1 MHNALSLFIVIAS
14 LLQGEPVIKP
24 QKTIL
29 SSFCQVSV
37 ADEIKQANMTFTETY
52 SLSIS
57 KTGAP
62 SGVRA
67 VKVRFTRLEEI
78 VDCLKEWRFKGF
90 DEGSTC
96 HAEFSWKHGIG
107 WAQMRISCKNF
118 SQQTILGDNACPP
131 QKRF

>member
-1 MHNALSLFIVIAS
+1 MPIVLSLFIVIAS
-14 LLQGEPVIKP
+14 LLQAGPANKP
-24 QKTIL
+24 QKTVL
-29 SSFCQVSV
+29 SSFCQAGV
-37 ADEIKQANMTFTETY
+37 ADEVKQANMTFTETY

-62 SGVRA
+62 SDVRA
-67 VKVRFTRLEEI
+67 VKARFTRLEEV

-96 HAEFSWKHGIG
+96 HVELGWKHGIG

-118 SQQTILGDNACPP
+118 SQQTILGGNACPP
-131 QKRF
+131 QK